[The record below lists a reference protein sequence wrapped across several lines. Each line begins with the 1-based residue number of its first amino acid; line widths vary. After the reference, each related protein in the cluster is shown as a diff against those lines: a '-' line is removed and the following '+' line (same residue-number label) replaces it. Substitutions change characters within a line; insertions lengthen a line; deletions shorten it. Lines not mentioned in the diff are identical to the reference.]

1 MNWEKGSQYD
11 YPEGYPKYVQ
21 TIFEDLQEERQFCR
35 DGFGCEKWEKIKKNI
50 PKECHRYNW
59 MVGVASF
66 TGKNGLI
73 DIRFTDGEYIPI
85 RTIKWI
91 LKNDQILK
99 GIRRSN

>member
-50 PKECHRYNW
+50 FH
-59 MVGVASF
+59 
-66 TGKNGLI
+66 
-73 DIRFTDGEYIPI
+73 
-85 RTIKWI
+85 
-91 LKNDQILK
+91 
-99 GIRRSN
+99 